1 MPDFERVIDDVAIR
15 SAKTMADPV
24 KSAFYEG
31 YYMGCKAGKRRAR
44 LQVVWIALFVAVI
57 TVLVNIVTVEAGEYQ
72 YDEQALW
79 GETNLQLDEDEPD
92 QDPVYDED
100 DPVYDESDDYLDED
114 YEDE

>member
-1 MPDFERVIDDVAIR
+1 MPDFERITYQLAREAVKDDPIR
-15 SAKTMADPV
+15 TAYLK
-24 KSAFYEG
+24 G
-31 YYMGCKAGKRRAR
+31 RRAGKTQARRE
-44 LQVVWIALFVAVI
+44 VVQILLFALVMFVLAESAVAD
-57 TVLVNIVTVEAGEYQ
+57 EHQ

-100 DPVYDESDDYLDED
+100 DLVYDESDDYLDED